1 MSLVSWFSLV
11 LICCLGAM
19 SPGPSLAVV
28 LKQTTDNGQL
38 HALTASW
45 FHAIGVGFWAF
56 ACLFGL
62 ALIVAE
68 SPAVFQAITWAGALY
83 LAYIGFKAFRANK
96 ANTDSMAQDTKNTSL
111 LDAGIEGAMISILNP
126 KLAIFF
132 IAIFSQFIST
142 QAAALEQAIMIA
154 TVVLIDGLWYSIVV
168 LLLAKGP
175 VLKWLREKSL
185 WVNRI
190 TGAVFVLL
198 AIRVVTL

>member
-96 ANTDSMAQDTKNTSL
+96 ANTDSMAQNTKNTSL

-175 VLKWLREKSL
+175 MLKWLREKSL

>member
-96 ANTDSMAQDTKNTSL
+96 ANTDSMAQNTKNTSL

>member
-96 ANTDSMAQDTKNTSL
+96 ANTDSMAQNTKNTSL

-175 VLKWLREKSL
+175 VLKWLRDKSL

>member
-175 VLKWLREKSL
+175 VLKWLRDKSL